1 MMVLIMTPIN
11 GYRGW
16 LNNNLHETYYEHM
29 ETPTRHKVFNFEQD
43 FGGIGD
49 GVTLNTVA
57 FQYAIQAAKRYNEQ
71 LKDHDKKLRG
81 VELIIGLSNENKT
94 FLTGPFNLTSHFTLT
109 VSASNSIIASP
120 DPNLWPIIDPL
131 PSYGQGR
138 DHQGPRRVPFIG
150 GFNLTDITIRGGG
163 MIDGNGETWWKRHK
177 SGKEKYTRGRLFET
191 LYTDGVLLE
200 DITLQNSPFWTIHPT
215 VSSSNY
221 LKKSYFCFL
230 Y

>member
-1 MMVLIMTPIN
+1 MVLIMTPIN
-11 GYRGW
+11 GYRDW

-29 ETPTRHKVFNFEQD
+29 ETPTRHKVFSFEQD

-81 VELIIGLSNENKT
+81 VEIIIGLPSENKT

-163 MIDGNGETWWKRHK
+163 MIDGKGETWWKRHK